1 MWTPNSP
8 DLNPVLDNAIWGALQ
23 QKVYLRRKF
32 ATINQLKLAIVEE
45 WQKFSQR
52 FINSS
57 IGQWR
62 RRLDKTVENRG
73 GHIEF
78 YF

>member
-1 MWTPNSP
+1 MLIP
-8 DLNPVLDNAIWGALQ
+8 WGVLQ

-45 WQKFSQR
+45 RQKFSQR
-52 FINSS
+52 FLNSS

-62 RRLDKTVENRG
+62 RRLDTVENRG
-73 GHIEF
+73 GHTGF